1 MRILEK
7 KQSYLIKNLQEWE
20 PERHFTWNTV
30 NVIWFLLSFAAGVSL
45 AAARESLPDLG
56 IETGLIFLSP
66 LLLLLGTLLLAR
78 WELAFILIAAT
89 SLWAAAGLRSSAW
102 LFLASYWIGGV
113 GLMFQ
118 MAKEWERVIV
128 LRLGKF
134 HKVKGPGLFLLVPF
148 MDAIA
153 KKVDLRIRVTDFAA
167 ETTLTRDSVPVTV
180 DALCFWLVWDAEKA
194 VLEVE
199 NYVEAVVLS
208 SQTALRAAI
217 SNNDLT
223 TLMANGEKIEE
234 EIRQQVDRKTTEW
247 GITIQH
253 IEATEIKIPA
263 ELQETMSHIARA
275 EREKKA
281 HILLSEAEKEIAARL
296 EEASRTYKENPIA
309 LSLKK
314 LGVLQ
319 DAFEKGNSMVLVPS
333 RLPEDLD
340 EESVFGLKALS
351 ELRKADI
358 GRAKPGSSKEGGP
371 AK

>member
-20 PERHFTWNTV
+20 PERHFAWNTV
-30 NVIWFLLSFAAGVSL
+30 SVIWFLLFFAAGISL
-45 AAARESLPDLG
+45 AAARGSLPDHVLK
-56 IETGLIFLSP
+56 TGLIFLSP
-66 LLLLLGTLLLAR
+66 IILLLATLLLSR
-78 WELAFILIAAT
+78 WESLFIFIAVT
-89 SLWAAAGLRSSAW
+89 SLWDAVRLESSA
-102 LFLASYWIGGV
+102 LPFLMLYWIGCM

-118 MAKEWERVIV
+118 TAKEWERVIV

-134 HKVKGPGLFLLVPF
+134 HKVKGPGLFILVPF
-148 MDAIA
+148 IDAIA
-153 KKVDLRIRVTDFAA
+153 KRVDLRIRVTDFAA
-167 ETTLTRDSVPVTV
+167 ETTLTLDSVPVTV

-223 TLMANGEKIEE
+223 TLLANGEKIEE
-234 EIRQQVDRKTTEW
+234 EIRKQVDHKTTEW

-263 ELQETMSHIARA
+263 ELQETMSHIAQA
-275 EREKKA
+275 EREKRA
-281 HILLSEAEKEIAARL
+281 HILLSEGEKEVAARL
-296 EEASRTYKENPIA
+296 DEASRVYKENPIA
-309 LSLKK
+309 MTLKK

-319 DAFEKGNSMVLVPS
+319 DGFEKGNSMVLVPS
-333 RLPEDLD
+333 RLPEEIN
-340 EESVFGLKALS
+340 EEDVFGLKALS
-351 ELRKADI
+351 ELHK
-358 GRAKPGSSKEGGP
+358 AKPGSPKEGGP